1 MKESNKEQEMIIK
14 ADLQEQI
21 IVNAPPGTGKTYI
34 VSKKIEYIV
43 KNQIVPLDSI
53 LVICFSRSAVKE
65 IKDRIDISEAEK
77 REVTIRTIDS
87 FCSWIIK
94 EIEEAH
100 YKEIFNNTT
109 YDERIKYVLEL
120 LKKNQNLI
128 HSIKKLK
135 HIIIDEVQDIVGI
148 RAEFILE
155 MLKIYNLGFTLLGD
169 ECQAIYDYQS
179 REMSSKEFYKELEI
193 IFGEIKKVEL
203 KKQKRLSPILDKK
216 AVLLRAAIESKDEK
230 LISNLI
236 PQILEN
242 IPYEDI
248 ENVQEG
254 IILTRKNGKVYDIS
268 GNLKVKH
275 NILDNSSN
283 IHYPSWIGYIFG
295 DYTENN
301 IEMDKFEKLIKNKLN
316 ISEKEEVMKYWRY
329 CKEIEENT
337 NDILD
342 IQKLH
347 NNIIVSDNINVEN
360 IEKNEKV
367 VISTIHKAKGKEFE
381 SVYLDKEIEEECIK
395 ENIIDYAKLLY
406 VAITRA
412 KNNWYEI
419 NSTTKKYKTYYG
431 VIPEE
436 ERYFEYSYKRKKYR
450 KGHTDKSIRKI
461 EIGLEKDIDRTSFIN
476 DKIVGNAKENIEYI
490 KNKIYVDDYVDLV
503 LEDDKYYIY
512 HKERKIGKM
521 NIENL
526 YENTQ
531 KYLNKVRRM
540 SYKPLKYSK
549 VKIKRITTISM
560 FQEFIPSEI
569 QNIYAKTGMWIGIEL
584 EGFGKLEW
592 NNN

>member
-1 MKESNKEQEMIIK
+1 M
-14 ADLQEQI
+14 
-21 IVNAPPGTGKTYI
+21 
-34 VSKKIEYIV
+34 
-43 KNQIVPLDSI
+43 
-53 LVICFSRSAVKE
+53 KE

-77 REVTIRTIDS
+77 IDVTIRTIDS

-94 EIEEAH
+94 EIEEEH

-109 YDERIKYVLEL
+109 YDDRIKYVLEL

-155 MLKIYNLGFTLLGD
+155 MLKIYNSGFTLLGD
-169 ECQAIYDYQS
+169 DCQAIYDYQS
-179 REMSSKEFYKELEI
+179 REMSSKEFYKELERT
-193 IFGEIKKVEL
+193 FCEIKKVEL
-203 KKQKRLSPILDKK
+203 KKQKRLSPTLDKK
-216 AVLLRAAIESKDEK
+216 AVLLRAAIESRDER

-236 PQILEN
+236 SQILEN

-248 ENVQEG
+248 ENVKEG

-268 GNLKVKH
+268 RNLKVKH
-275 NILDNSSN
+275 NILDNSNN

-301 IEMDKFEKLIKNKLN
+301 IEIDKFEKLIKNKLN
-316 ISEKEEVMKYWRY
+316 ISEKEVVMKYWRY
-329 CKEIEENT
+329 CKEIEENA

-347 NNIIVSDNINVEN
+347 DNIIVSDNINVEN

-381 SVYLDKEIEEECIK
+381 SVYLDKEIEESIK

-490 KNKIYVDDYVDLV
+490 KNKIHVDDYVDLV

-584 EGFGKLEW
+584 EGFGELEW

>member
-94 EIEEAH
+94 EIEEEN

-148 RAEFILE
+148 RAEFVLE
-155 MLKIYNLGFTLLGD
+155 MLKIYNLGF
-169 ECQAIYDYQS
+169 
-179 REMSSKEFYKELEI
+179 
-193 IFGEIKKVEL
+193 IKKVEL
-203 KKQKRLSPILDKK
+203 KKQKRLSPILDQK

-236 PQILEN
+236 LQILEN

-490 KNKIYVDDYVDLV
+490 KNKIHVDDYVDLV

-512 HKERKIGKM
+512 HKERKIEKM

>member
-1 MKESNKEQEMIIK
+1 MEESNEEQEMIIK
-14 ADLQEQI
+14 ADLKEQI

-43 KNQIVPLDSI
+43 KNQLVPLDSI

-65 IKDRIDISEAEK
+65 IKDRIDMNEDEK
-77 REVTIRTIDS
+77 INVTIRTIDS

-94 EIEEAH
+94 EIKEEH

-109 YDERIKYVLEL
+109 YDERIKYVLGL
-120 LKKNQNLI
+120 LKNDQNLI
-128 HSIKKLK
+128 HSIKKLN

-148 RAEFILE
+148 RAELILE
-155 MLKIYNLGFTLLGD
+155 MLKTYDSGFTLLGD

-179 REMSSKEFYKELEI
+179 KEMSSKDFYKELEKT
-193 IFGEIKKVEL
+193 FCKVKKVEL
-203 KKQKRLSPILDKK
+203 KKQKRLNPILDQK

-236 PQILEN
+236 TQILAN

-254 IILTRKNGKVYDIS
+254 IILTRRNGKVYEIS

-275 NILDNSSN
+275 NILDNSNN

-295 DYTENN
+295 DYTESS
-301 IEMDKFEKLIKNKLN
+301 IEIEKFEKLIKNKLN
-316 ISEKEEVMKYWRY
+316 INKKEEIMKYWGY
-329 CKEIEENT
+329 CKEIEENVD
-337 NDILD
+337 DILD

-347 NNIIVSDNINVEN
+347 NNMIVSDNINVEN

-381 SVYLDKEIEEECIK
+381 SVYLDKEIEEK
-395 ENIIDYAKLLY
+395 SNQENIIDYAKLLY

-412 KNNWYEI
+412 KNSWYEI
-419 NSTTKKYKTYYG
+419 NLPTKKYKTYYG
-431 VIPEE
+431 VILEE
-436 ERYFEYSYKRKKYR
+436 ERHFEYSYKTKKYR

-461 EIGLEKDIDRTSFIN
+461 EIGLEKDIDKSSFIN

-490 KNKIYVDDYVDLV
+490 KNKVHVDDYVDLV

-540 SYKPLKYSK
+540 SYKPSKYSG

-584 EGFGKLEW
+584 EGFGELKW
-592 NNN
+592 NKN